1 MPSQKARAIYDYDA
15 RASDELSFKRNDLIE
30 VLGVDDEDDGWY
42 KGRLNGAEGLFPN
55 NYVHFIEEAT
65 PAAPPTKSIAQ
76 PTALPTAPTMPQPP
90 PAAPSSV
97 ATGLPE
103 YIKQRKF
110 EASYALAEVLGR
122 GRFSQVRRCTQLAGG
137 RSCAVKIMELDDPE
151 LGANPQDAEKEI
163 LAEVNVLRMVEHP
176 NIVELLETVKDAGRY
191 NLVLEDLCGGD
202 LFDRIEQNGPY
213 KEEDAALL
221 LREVV
226 TAVDYLHGKG
236 IVHRDLKPDNLVFVT
251 RAPDS
256 RIKIIDF
263 GYAGYCSATQPLR
276 GLCGTPDYAA
286 PEILTWY
293 VSNKAQK
300 PSGTAYSQPVD
311 MWSLGVVL
319 YILLCGFPPFY
330 GDDDEMMFELIRA
343 GSYSFPEAIDG
354 YRTTW
359 STVSEGAKGVIRS
372 LLTVPPQQR
381 ATAAA
386 VLAGE
391 WLASKGTPR
400 GGWVGKM
407 RERSSSGWKAAQA
420 QGASGSTPRLDR
432 GQIDRGDAPPPRP
445 TGPVNTD
452 AKMVFAQTGDGG
464 DFEGK
469 LKYTLEQKGLVS
481 QFSRWLV
488 DRIVKREMRIL
499 MLGLDNSGKTSIL
512 YQLKLGQPKRTVPT
526 IGFNVETLEYKNI
539 AFTVWDVGG
548 QEKLRALWRHYFA
561 STQALIFVVD
571 SSDRPRLEE
580 AATELHRLI
589 KEEELHNSLLL
600 VFANNP
606 DLPGACNA
614 AEISELMKLYPPYI
628 SRSCY
633 IQSCCAT
640 SGDGLHEGLDW
651 LSSNMPDDK
660 DK

>member
-1 MPSQKARAIYDYDA
+1 MPQRARAIYDYDA
-15 RASDELSFKRNDLIE
+15 RAADELTFKRNELIE
-30 VLGVDDEDDGWY
+30 VIGVDDEDEGWY
-42 KGRLNGAEGLFPN
+42 KGRLNGREGLFPN
-55 NYVHFIEEAT
+55 NYVHFLEDA
-65 PAAPPTKSIAQ
+65 PAAATKA
-76 PTALPTAPTMPQPP
+76 APTAPTPP
-90 PAAPSSV
+90 PTAPTPLPAAPGP
-97 ATGLPE
+97 TLPDFV
-103 YIKQRKF
+103 KQKKF
-110 EASYALAEVLGR
+110 DASFSLAEVLGR

-176 NIVELLETVKDAGRY
+176 NIVDLQETIKDAGRY
-191 NLVLEDLCGGD
+191 YLVLEDLNGGD

-221 LREVV
+221 LRQVV
-226 TAVDYLHGKG
+226 TAVDYLHAKG
-236 IVHRDLKPDNLVFVT
+236 VVHRDLKPDNLVFVSKV
-251 RAPDS
+251 PDS
-256 RIKIIDF
+256 KIKIIDF
-263 GYAGYCSATQPLR
+263 GYAGYCSTTQPLR

-293 VSNKAQK
+293 VSDKSQK
-300 PSGTAYSQPVD
+300 PSGTTYAQPVD

-330 GDDDEMMFELIRA
+330 GDDDEQMFELIRA

-359 STVSEGAKGVIRS
+359 STVSEGGKSVIRS

-381 ATAAA
+381 ATAAQ

-391 WLASKGTPR
+391 WLTSKGTPR
-400 GGWVGKM
+400 TGWVGKM
-407 RERSSSGWKAAQA
+407 RERSSSGWRASAAA
-420 QGASGSTPRLDR
+420 SSGASSGASPGSQPRLDR
-432 GQIDRGDAPPPRP
+432 GQIDRGDAPPPKP

-452 AKMVFAQTGDGG
+452 AKMIFAQPGDGG

-469 LKYTLEQKGLVS
+469 LKFTLEQKGLVS

-548 QEKLRALWRHYFA
+548 QEKLRTLWRHYFA

-571 SSDRPRLEE
+571 SSDRARLEE
-580 AATELHRLI
+580 AAEELHRLI

-600 VFANNP
+600 VFANKQ

-640 SGDGLHEGLDW
+640 SGAGLHEGLDW
-651 LSSNMPDDK
+651 LSSNMPEDSGK
-660 DK
+660 